1 MRSKVP
7 CLKNALA
14 PSFAFER
21 PEFPLQKPNLL
32 AILQERRHTARQLD
46 SIGPTLYLMTHTVR
60 EKRKLLGRVR
70 RIRGLVDAIER
81 AIENENNSDEIMHLI
96 AGVRGAVAGLMA
108 EVIEDHIRIHLL
120 ADGPEERPGAKA
132 TPRRS

>member
-1 MRSKVP
+1 M
-7 CLKNALA
+7 
-14 PSFAFER
+14 
-21 PEFPLQKPNLL
+21 
-32 AILQERRHTARQLD
+32 
-46 SIGPTLYLMTHTVR
+46 
-60 EKRKLLGRVR
+60 LGRVR

-120 ADGPEERPGAKA
+120 AEAEERPGAKA
-132 TPRRS
+132 DSAEELIEVIRTYVK